1 MEALGLTDPTKY
13 DESLRQTIRYDPI
26 FFASRVKKERIM
38 MVMGEADVTVPYL
51 IQRETFEAFG
61 RPTQELYSTAHVAT
75 IAAMTF
81 WYFNNIIDFVKT
93 RLDGKAPA
101 MDKRINIKSQDLR
114 KLKLQLQQL

>member
-1 MEALGLTDPTKY
+1 
-13 DESLRQTIRYDPI
+13 
-26 FFASRVKKERIM
+26 M

-51 IQRETFEAFG
+51 IQQETYEAFG

-93 RLDGKAPA
+93 RFDGKAPV
-101 MDKRINIKSQDLR
+101 MDKRVNVNNRDLR
-114 KLKLQLQQL
+114 RLKLLQLPSL